1 MWGDDPWAVAQ
12 RMQAQ
17 KCVAVSLAHRL
28 DDVTHRARTLAT
40 NRMGKISVDA
50 IWEAVAATRAQNDID
65 DVVVRLEDLNTFVW
79 NSVG

>member
-1 MWGDDPWAVAQ
+1 
-12 RMQAQ
+12 
-17 KCVAVSLAHRL
+17 
-28 DDVTHRARTLAT
+28 
-40 NRMGKISVDA
+40 MGKISVDA